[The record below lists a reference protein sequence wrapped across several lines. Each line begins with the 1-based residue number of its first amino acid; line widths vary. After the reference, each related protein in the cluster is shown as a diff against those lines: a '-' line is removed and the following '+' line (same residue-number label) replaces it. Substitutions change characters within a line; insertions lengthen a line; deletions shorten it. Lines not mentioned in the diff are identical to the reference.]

1 MEHDHT
7 RKDFWPIFIFN
18 KARLMASPFIELVN
32 ETLLLMG
39 SALILRL
46 RMNIG
51 VGEEDGHLRVL
62 AEKFEGGSRTRRTTR
77 MQEDGWLVFLGLPF
91 NNHFA

>member
-7 RKDFWPIFIFN
+7 RKDFWPVFIFN
-18 KARLMASPFIELVN
+18 KACLMASPFIELVY
-32 ETLLLMG
+32 EALLLMG

-51 VGEEDGHLRVL
+51 VREEDGHLRVL
-62 AEKFEGGSRTRRTTR
+62 AEEFQGGSRTRCTTR
-77 MQEDGWLVFLGLPF
+77 MQENGWLIFLCLPF